1 MCARLRAVHDVTRGK
16 GEDGAA
22 AVEFAL
28 LLPLLVVLLF
38 GFIQFGTAFNTR
50 IQATNA
56 AREGARM
63 AVVGIDNWADVG
75 GGTAFWQAV
84 QQDAGLGDINSCVLT
99 TTDVVGGTLTVT
111 FDYPLDLVIPF
122 MPSPPSWQT
131 GTATAT
137 MRIEQLS
144 VPGGPGGC

>member
-1 MCARLRAVHDVTRGK
+1 MGRRGQ
-16 GEDGAA
+16 DGAA

-28 LLPLLVVLLF
+28 LLPLLVLLLF
-38 GFIQFGTAFNTR
+38 GFIQFGIAFNTK

-63 AVVGIDNWADVG
+63 AVVGIDNWANVG
-75 GGTAFWQAV
+75 GGVSFWQAV
-84 QQDAGLGDINSCVLT
+84 QQDAGLGDIDNCVLDT
-99 TTDVVGGTLTVT
+99 ADEVGGTLTVT
-111 FDYPLDLVIPF
+111 FDYPLDLAIPF
-122 MPSPPSWQT
+122 MPNPPSWQT

-144 VPGGPGGC
+144 APVGPGGC

>member
-1 MCARLRAVHDVTRGK
+1 MGRRGQ
-16 GEDGAA
+16 DGAA

-28 LLPLLVVLLF
+28 LLPLLVLLLF
-38 GFIQFGTAFNTR
+38 GFIQFGIAFNTK

-63 AVVGIDNWADVG
+63 AVVGIDNWANVG
-75 GGTAFWQAV
+75 GGVSFWQAV
-84 QQDAGLGDINSCVLT
+84 QQDAGLGDIDNCVLDT
-99 TTDVVGGTLTVT
+99 ADEVGGTLTVT
-111 FDYPLDLVIPF
+111 FDYPLDLAIPF
-122 MPSPPSWQT
+122 MPNPPSWQT

-144 VPGGPGGC
+144 APAGPGGC

>member
-1 MCARLRAVHDVTRGK
+1 LQGR

-28 LLPLLVVLLF
+28 LLPLLVLLLF
-38 GFIQFGTAFNTR
+38 GFIQFGMAFNTR

-56 AREGARM
+56 AREAARA
-63 AVVGIDNWADVG
+63 AVIGIDNWNNVG
-75 GGTAFWQAV
+75 GLQFWEV
-84 QQDAGLGDINSCVLT
+84 VRRRAGVSELNDCSLT
-99 TTDVVGGTLTVT
+99 VTDDVIGGTLTVT

-122 MPSPPSWQT
+122 LPSPPSWES
-131 GTATAT
+131 GTAQAS

-144 VPGGPGGC
+144 APGGPGGC

>member
-1 MCARLRAVHDVTRGK
+1 MAQRDQ
-16 GEDGAA
+16 DGAA

-28 LLPLLVVLLF
+28 LLPLLVLLLF
-38 GFIQFGTAFNTR
+38 GLIQFGIAFNTK

-75 GGTAFWQAV
+75 GGLAFWQAV
-84 QQDAGLGDINSCVLT
+84 QQNAGVGDIDNCVLD

-122 MPSPPSWQT
+122 MPNPPSWQT
-131 GTATAT
+131 GTAQAT

-144 VPGGPGGC
+144 ASVGPGSC

>member
-1 MCARLRAVHDVTRGK
+1 MLRCREGMAT
-16 GEDGAA
+16 
-22 AVEFAL
+22 VEMAFIMPPFL
-28 LLPLLVVLLF
+28 VLLF
-38 GFIQFGTAFNTR
+38 GIIEFGLAFNTR

-75 GGTAFWQAV
+75 GGTSFWQAV
-84 QQDAGLGDINSCVLT
+84 QQDGGLGDLDNCVFST
-99 TTDVVGGTLTVT
+99 DDVVGGTLTVT

-122 MPSPPSWQT
+122 IPSPPSWQA

-144 VPGGPGGC
+144 APGGPGGC

>member
-1 MCARLRAVHDVTRGK
+1 LIQGAMAQRDQ
-16 GEDGAA
+16 DGAA

-28 LLPLLVVLLF
+28 LLPLLVLLLF
-38 GFIQFGTAFNTR
+38 GLIQFGIAFNTK

-75 GGTAFWQAV
+75 GGLAFWQAV
-84 QQDAGLGDINSCVLT
+84 QQNAGVGDIDNCVLD

-131 GTATAT
+131 GRAQAT

-144 VPGGPGGC
+144 ASIGPGGC